1 MNTLPKFESF
11 LSGEEK
17 IGVIGLGYVG
27 LPLACLLAKKF
38 KVVGFDK
45 NEQRIVE
52 LRNGTDRTGEIA
64 DLSELKSKNIHF
76 AHSAED
82 LKKCRFLIVA
92 VPTPVDEFK
101 SPDLTPLIKASKT
114 VSTALTPG
122 TVVVYESTVYP
133 GVTEDICVKEIEKG
147 TTLKYLKDFFVG
159 YSPERVNPGDRE
171 HTIDKIVKVVS
182 GCTDEVLELVS
193 SIYGSVIGAG
203 IHRAKSIKVAEASKV
218 IENIQRDI
226 NIALMNELSQLF
238 DRIGIDTLDVL
249 AASGTKWNFLPFKPG
264 LVGGHCIGID
274 PYYLTTLANKVGFH
288 PDVIIAGRRTNDS
301 MGEFVGSKAIQLIL
315 KNRGQAKGRPIR
327 VGIFG
332 TTFKEN
338 VPDIRNTKVLDI
350 ASYLERI
357 GVEVLMTDPMADPE
371 EFKEEYQRDLVP
383 MKQVTDCDAVI
394 VAVAHKTYQKD
405 LTLDYLKSVLVN
417 DSKVLLDLKGMFDQK
432 AAKQAGIVI
441 WRM

>member
-1 MNTLPKFESF
+1 VSILPKFEKF
-11 LSGEEK
+11 LSGEEQ

-45 NEQRIVE
+45 HEQRIVE
-52 LRNGTDRTGEIA
+52 LRKGIDRTGEIA
-64 DLSELKSKNIHF
+64 DLSELKNKNISF
-76 AHSAED
+76 VHSGDD
-82 LKKCRFLIVA
+82 LKKCRFIIVA

-114 VSTALTPG
+114 VSSVLTQG

-171 HTIDKIVKVVS
+171 HTIEKIIKVVS
-182 GCTDEVLELVS
+182 GCTDEVLDLVS
-193 SIYGSVIGAG
+193 NIYGSVIEAG
-203 IHRAKSIKVAEASKV
+203 IHKAKSIKIAEASKV

-288 PDVIIAGRRTNDS
+288 PDVILAGRRTNDS
-301 MGEFVGSKAIQLIL
+301 MGEFVGRKTIELIL
-315 KNRGQAKGRPIR
+315 KNRGLAKGRPIR

-332 TTFKEN
+332 ATFKEN
-338 VPDIRNTKVLDI
+338 VPDVRNTKVVDI
-350 ASYLERI
+350 ASYLERV
-357 GVEVLMTDPMADPE
+357 GVEVLLTDPMADSE
-371 EFKEEYQRDLVP
+371 EFKEEYGRELVSS
-383 MKQVTDCDAVI
+383 KLIKDCDAVI
-394 VAVAHKTYQKD
+394 VAVAHETYKKE
-405 LTLDYLKSVLVN
+405 LTLEYLKSVLIA
-417 DSKVLLDLKGMFDQK
+417 DSQVALDLKGMFDLK
-432 AAKQAGIVI
+432 RAKQSGLLV